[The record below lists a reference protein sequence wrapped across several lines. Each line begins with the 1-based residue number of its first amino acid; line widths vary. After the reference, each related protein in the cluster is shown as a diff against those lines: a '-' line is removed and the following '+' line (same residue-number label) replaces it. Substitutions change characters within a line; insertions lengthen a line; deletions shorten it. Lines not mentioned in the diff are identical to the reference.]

1 MTDTTEDIEERMVSP
16 QTVAEVPTEEAKV
29 GTNLVRRFLKG
40 CLTKVIENYDVL
52 EAVET
57 S

>member
-1 MTDTTEDIEERMVSP
+1 MVSP